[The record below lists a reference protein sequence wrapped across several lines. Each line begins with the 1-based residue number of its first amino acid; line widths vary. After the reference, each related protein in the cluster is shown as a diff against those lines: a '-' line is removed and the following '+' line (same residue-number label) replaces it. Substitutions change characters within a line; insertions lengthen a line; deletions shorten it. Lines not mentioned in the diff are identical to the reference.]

1 MCVVCELS
9 KLRPYAVYF
18 NNTMDTCPSFAPR
31 THRTK
36 ANEMNT
42 CSLLKM
48 NLENKFS
55 IYTWESVETAKE
67 YGRAKIRKIQ
77 GDGGTHYT
85 ANKL

>member
-1 MCVVCELS
+1 
-9 KLRPYAVYF
+9 
-18 NNTMDTCPSFAPR
+18 
-31 THRTK
+31 
-36 ANEMNT
+36 
-42 CSLLKM
+42 M